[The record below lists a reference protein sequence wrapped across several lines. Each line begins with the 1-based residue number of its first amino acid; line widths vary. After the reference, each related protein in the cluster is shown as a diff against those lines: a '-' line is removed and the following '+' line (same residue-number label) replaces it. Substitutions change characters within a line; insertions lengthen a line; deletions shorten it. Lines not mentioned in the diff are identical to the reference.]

1 MTVPLIR
8 YPLDPTGTNPDNL
21 VVAEPHTLSTRSI
34 RGIAPIYGPFYSNSV
49 VVYDVAES
57 RPLDKGIDY
66 KIVEILQDACL
77 KFGQEIALL
86 ILVINPDVSSNVRI
100 SYQTLGGLYQ
110 NNAAGI
116 VDMYET
122 VMKDERPVDWLNVL
136 NKPLEYTPT
145 LHRHLLEDIYG
156 FEPVVVALERIRN
169 AIVLSDV
176 PAYEA
181 LIEWV
186 KSQIKNIKVVTE
198 AEIDSVASNSKFVT
212 FERLLYAL
220 DKLNFNGITINPVL
234 PRMKDG
240 HTQRFDLSST
250 NLEDGSKLYWTIE
263 HLSTDDAD
271 FTGLSGIINI
281 NGNRGSF
288 NVSLSQPP
296 EVEEPNES
304 FRVLIRRNSVTGP
317 VIAQTSIV
325 TIDRHGILS
334 DDALMNYFNT
344 ACLYRPPVEINPI
357 SSYVVGCLKVQSGRR
372 VFSE

>member
-1 MTVPLIR
+1 MTIPLIR

-21 VVAEPHTLSTRSI
+21 VVAEPHTLSTRSV
-34 RGIAPIYGPFYSNSV
+34 RGIAPIYGPFYSASV
-49 VVYDVAES
+49 VVYDVANN
-57 RPLDKGIDY
+57 RPLVKGTDY

-86 ILVINPDVSSNVRI
+86 ILVVNPDVSANVSI
-100 SYQTLGGLYQ
+100 NYQLLGGLYQ

-116 VDMYET
+116 VDMYDT
-122 VMKDERPVDWLNVL
+122 VMKDERPVDWVNVL
-136 NKPLEYTPT
+136 NKPLEYNPT
-145 LHRHLLEDIYG
+145 LHRHLLEDVYG
-156 FEPVVVALERIRN
+156 FEPVVIALERIRN

-186 KSQIKNIKVVTE
+186 KKQIKNIQVVSE
-198 AEIDSVASNSKFVT
+198 AEIDSVTSVNKFVT

-240 HTQRFDLSST
+240 RSQRFDLSST
-250 NLEDGSKLYWTIE
+250 NLEDDTKLYWTIE

-271 FTGLSGIINI
+271 FNGLSGIINV

-288 NVSLSQPP
+288 NISLSTPP
-296 EVEEPNES
+296 EAEEPNES
-304 FRVLIRRNSVTGP
+304 FRVLIRKNSITGP
-317 VIAQTSIV
+317 VIAKTSIV
-325 TIDRHGILS
+325 TIDRHGLLN
-334 DDALMNYFNT
+334 DDALMRYFNT

-357 SSYVVGCLKVQSGRR
+357 SAYVVGCLKVQSGRH
-372 VFSE
+372 VFEN